1 MCHHFPAKKHS
12 SSDFKVA
19 VTICS
24 NFGVKKRK
32 SVSTST
38 FSIFHAV
45 MGPDAMILVF
55 LFLIFLI
62 FSLKLAL
69 SLSYQRIRKQQ
80 TDVRWVGLVRGHR
93 ESQVD

>member
-1 MCHHFPAKKHS
+1 
-12 SSDFKVA
+12 
-19 VTICS
+19 
-24 NFGVKKRK
+24 
-32 SVSTST
+32 
-38 FSIFHAV
+38 